1 MALAI
6 PKRRI
11 TRIRRIDIH
20 QRKTAGI
27 SGVLISM
34 TTATKLIDAPPA
46 MGHREHTQDA
56 DSQLGLPG
64 EFSRPI
70 KLTVLGAGSGFTPR
84 LVSDILQ
91 TPGSKGGEIALVDI
105 DERRLSIMHNLI
117 KQVIEVNGVTNWT
130 VSAST
135 DRTEVIGGSHY
146 VICCIEVS
154 GTDCVAWDNDIPL
167 KYGIDQCIGD
177 TIGPGGL
184 FKAMR
189 TTPVFLEVLRDIE
202 RLCPGAY
209 VLNYTNPMN
218 IMCLSAGRNSPVSV
232 VGLCHSVQSTSRKLA
247 KDAGVPYE
255 QMAWECA
262 GINHLSWFTKLQHN
276 EKDLYPKLIDKVKR
290 HDGDIYESDP
300 VRYDMMLHFGAFIT
314 ESSGHLSEYLPYY
327 RKNADTIKT
336 YCRDEYLGESQF
348 YANNWP
354 KWRIK
359 ANEDYQAMLRGDQEI
374 TWKRSWEYAS
384 WIIEAREK
392 DTPVRIYGN
401 VMNNDGT
408 GHGTLISNLPADGC
422 VEVACMVDG
431 NGIHPT
437 RFGALPPQMAH
448 ICASNMG
455 MFDLA
460 ANACINKSK
469 EAAIHALLL
478 DPLTAA
484 VATPVQIKKMAI
496 EMFDA
501 QADYLPGFR

>member
-1 MALAI
+1 
-6 PKRRI
+6 
-11 TRIRRIDIH
+11 
-20 QRKTAGI
+20 
-27 SGVLISM
+27 M
-34 TTATKLIDAPPA
+34 TTATDTLGVPLVK
-46 MGHREHTQDA
+46 GHREHTQEA
-56 DSQLGLPG
+56 DSQAGLPG

-70 KLTVLGAGSGFTPR
+70 KLTVLGAGSAFTPR
-84 LVSDILQ
+84 LISDVLQ
-91 TPGSKGGEIALVDI
+91 TPGSRGGEIALVDI
-105 DERRLSIMHNLI
+105 DRSRLSVMHRLI
-117 KQVIEVNGVTNWT
+117 KRVIAANGAAGWA

-167 KYGIDQCIGD
+167 KYGVDQCIGD

-189 TTPVFLEVLRDIE
+189 TTPVFLEVLRDIQKM
-202 RLCPGAY
+202 CPEAI

-218 IMCLSAGRNSPVSV
+218 IMCLAAGRTSPVPV
-232 VGLCHSVQSTSRKLA
+232 VGLCHSVQGTSRKLA
-247 KDAGVPYE
+247 EDAGVPYE

-262 GINHLSWFTKLQHN
+262 GINHLSWFTKLEHDGN
-276 EKDLYPKLIDKVKR
+276 DLYLKLIDTVKG
-290 HDGDIYESDP
+290 HDGEVYESDP

-327 RKNADTIKT
+327 RKNADTLKT
-336 YCRDEYLGESQF
+336 YCRNQYLGESRF
-348 YANNWP
+348 YASNWP
-354 KWRIK
+354 KWRTK
-359 ANEDYQAMLRGDQEI
+359 ANQDHLAMARGEKEI

-392 DTPVRIYGN
+392 DTSVRIYGN

-408 GHGTLISNLPADGC
+408 GRGTLITNLPADGC
-422 VEVACMVDG
+422 VEVACMVDR
-431 NGIHPT
+431 NGIHPV
-437 RFGALPPQMAH
+437 RYGALPPQMAH
-448 ICASNMG
+448 VCASNMA

-460 ANACINKSK
+460 ANACIRKSK

-484 VATPVQIKKMAI
+484 VSTPTKIKQMAL
-496 EMFDA
+496 EMFEA
-501 QADYLPGFR
+501 QADYLTGFN